1 VTQVALVGGVTGQA
15 MSYTSQQFGS
25 WSIVYWILPVKMTD
39 GSTSYERTVLYVQNS
54 KQGVLIKGLTAGN
67 SVRNIGGSLNSSTAA
82 DRPLINNR
90 TFLIAFAD
98 QLLYAQAHRSA
109 EFDAGTPGIST

>member
-1 VTQVALVGGVTGQA
+1 
-15 MSYTSQQFGS
+15 M
-25 WSIVYWILPVKMTD
+25 
-39 GSTSYERTVLYVQNS
+39 
-54 KQGVLIKGLTAGN
+54 LIKGLTTSN
-67 SVRNIGGSLNSSTAA
+67 SVRNIGGSLNSSTEA
-82 DRPLINNR
+82 DRALINNR